1 MVCAAAVAN
10 AQGIAFTEAET
21 DSLARFK
28 RKYYMLEDDE
38 LFPAALAVL
47 KETAQEVKPKNEI
60 VLGAMLWFEKA
71 AAEGK
76 TPDGY
81 IQPLEKGIIPSN
93 LRVLFSTITKIKQL
107 QYIPVKEELI
117 VSEIA
122 SNIALVSYLGPFKFC
137 FDGAYKTSGEFS
149 FDFQFTESTIEFF
162 GKVIRQSSMS
172 GTPKTYTYV
181 LNHGDGVA
189 VARSSGG
196 GLTLCMHPSLFKKK
210 EWKPDFLAT
219 KL

>member
-1 MVCAAAVAN
+1 
-10 AQGIAFTEAET
+10 
-21 DSLARFK
+21 
-28 RKYYMLEDDE
+28 
-38 LFPAALAVL
+38 
-47 KETAQEVKPKNEI
+47 
-60 VLGAMLWFEKA
+60 MLWFEMA

-81 IQPLEKGIIPSN
+81 IRTLEKGIIPSN

-107 QYIPVKEELI
+107 QYIPVKVCCSRCYCLHESLPALGTHITEDFCHTKLYVVQEELI
-117 VSEIA
+117 VSESA

-149 FDFQFTESTIEFF
+149 FDFQFTQSTIEFF
-162 GKVIRQSSMS
+162 GNVIRQSSMS
-172 GTPKTYTYV
+172 GKPKTYTYV